1 IQQQAMASEQILV
14 TLRQIASGVENF
26 TGATEHISKA
36 SQTLKEIASELSNQK
51 NTNRGGEKEV

>member
-36 SQTLKEIASELSNQK
+36 SQTLKEIASELSEQK
-51 NTNRGGEKEV
+51 QAANGGKEEA